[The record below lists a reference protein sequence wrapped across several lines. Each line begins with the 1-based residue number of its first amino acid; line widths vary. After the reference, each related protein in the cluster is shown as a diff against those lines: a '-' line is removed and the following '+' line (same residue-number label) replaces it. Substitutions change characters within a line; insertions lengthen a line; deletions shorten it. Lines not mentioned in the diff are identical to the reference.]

1 MRRHSFLAENRIARR
16 FVCLKGVIMKR
27 KKKRRRHL
35 PIIGGNDTHHIFWYR
50 KDWSSGYAKKLREHW
65 YSKVTI
71 PRCTLHKQIH
81 EGVRHIPVPSSELCK
96 ATYLQIC
103 MLEERGVIH
112 PVDPFDRRLKL
123 FICCL
128 DNGDS
133 PTADALRKQLA
144 IVEQFYE
151 ASQ

>member
-1 MRRHSFLAENRIARR
+1 
-16 FVCLKGVIMKR
+16 MKR
-27 KKKRRRHL
+27 KRKRRRHL

-65 YSKVTI
+65 YSKATI
-71 PRCTLHKQIH
+71 PRDTLHKRIH
-81 EGVRHIPVPSSELCK
+81 EEVSHIPVPSSELCK

-112 PVDPFDRRLKL
+112 LVDPLDQRLKL
-123 FICCL
+123 FIWCL

-133 PTADALRKQLA
+133 PSAEALRKQLA
-144 IVEQFYE
+144 VVEAFYE
-151 ASQ
+151 ASK